1 MSTILRIA
9 FLGAI
14 VAVTILLLYRPR
26 QFRSFGRRLRIVGF
40 AYVAAVLI
48 SAAHRVSGVVDW
60 S

>member
-14 VAVTILLLYRPR
+14 VAVAVLLLYRPS
-26 QFRSFGRRLRIVGF
+26 QLRSFGRRLKVVGF

-48 SAAHRVSGVVDW
+48 SAALRVSGIVDW

>member
-14 VAVTILLLYRPR
+14 VVVVILLLYRPSR
-26 QFRSFGRRLRIVGF
+26 FRTLGQKLRVVGF

-48 SAAHRVSGVVDW
+48 SAALRVSGIVDW

>member
-14 VAVTILLLYRPR
+14 VVVVILLLYRPT
-26 QFRSFGRRLRIVGF
+26 QFRSFGRKLRIVGF

-48 SAAHRVSGVVDW
+48 SAALRLSGIVDW

>member
-9 FLGAI
+9 FFGAI
-14 VAVTILLLYRPR
+14 VVVVILMLYRPKG
-26 QFRSFGRRLRIVGF
+26 FRSFGRKLRIVGF

-48 SAAHRVSGVVDW
+48 SAALRVSGIVDW

>member
-14 VAVTILLLYRPR
+14 VAVVILLLYRPR
-26 QFRSFGRRLRIVGF
+26 QVRSLGRRLRVVGF

-48 SAAHRVSGVVDW
+48 SAALRVSGLVDW
-60 S
+60 T